1 MSKNLFVRKITS
13 SDCNLLLIQSRWSQG
28 TITHKTAGGMAEA
41 KEIKR
46 YLLQQTKHNMGRII
60 SRKYAF
66 QGLYLS
72 GDNSVSH

>member
-1 MSKNLFVRKITS
+1 
-13 SDCNLLLIQSRWSQG
+13 
-28 TITHKTAGGMAEA
+28 MAEA

-72 GDNSVSH
+72 GDNSISHKYSLDALLRTNPFLKTKKQGKKLSQIK